1 VPHLLAL
8 FAKQRGGE
16 EISDDSLLIG

>member
-16 EISDDSLLIG
+16 DITDDSLLIG